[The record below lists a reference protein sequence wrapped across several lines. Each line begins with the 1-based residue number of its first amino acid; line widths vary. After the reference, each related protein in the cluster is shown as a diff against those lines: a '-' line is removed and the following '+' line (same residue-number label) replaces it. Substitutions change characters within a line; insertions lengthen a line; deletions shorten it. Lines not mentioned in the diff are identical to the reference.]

1 MSVTFIRG
9 DITRLQVDAIVNAA
23 NNELRGGGG
32 VDGAIHA
39 AAGAEQLH
47 AFCKTLGSC
56 PTGGAKLSP
65 GFNLPAKLI
74 IHTVGPVWQGGN
86 YHEKTLLTSCYLR
99 SLELAQQNNCKTVA
113 FPLIS
118 AGAYGYPY
126 DDALQIAYDTCQR
139 FLNET
144 KAKMEVYIVLYQRKP
159 GYIANVRRHTD
170 YSRFPDADA
179 FQSVANYISEHYHF
193 DAEEAEKEDIAEPL
207 ASKEILALH
216 DADVCMSYE
225 ITPDFEETE
234 PPAPR
239 KRAAKKA
246 AKIKPCKDVDKEEP
260 LLCFSKAV
268 PAKKSNSDFDE
279 LDELNEETLGTFPAA
294 GSVPAMGSASAMASA
309 QSANK
314 KHTTSSMLR
323 RWLDDDYQP
332 SKKLPKPEDFAIE
345 ETFTQRLIRFMREKE
360 MDSPEVYT
368 EACIDRK
375 HFSKILNNID
385 YQPNKNT
392 AVRLA
397 LALKLSPEETESFLN
412 AAGFALSR
420 SKITD
425 LIISY
430 CIYNNKRELW
440 QVNGIL
446 EDYGLAAI

>member
-1 MSVTFIRG
+1 MESIMPVTFIRG
-9 DITRLQVDAIVNAA
+9 DITKLKADAIVNAA
-23 NNELRGGGG
+23 NNQLRGGGG
-32 VDGAIHA
+32 VDGAIHT

-47 AFCKTLGSC
+47 AFCKTLGGC

-65 GFNLPAKLI
+65 GFNLPAKFI
-74 IHTVGPVWQGGN
+74 IHTVGPVWRGGAF
-86 YHEKTLLTSCYLR
+86 HEKTLLTSCYLR

-126 DDALQIAYDTCQR
+126 DDALQIAYDTCRR
-139 FLNET
+139 FLHET
-144 KAKMEVYIVLYQRKP
+144 KADMEIYIVLYQRGP
-159 GYIANVRRHTD
+159 GYVANIGRQID
-170 YSRFPDADA
+170 YSRFPDENA
-179 FQSVANYISEHYHF
+179 FRSVASYISEHYHF
-193 DAEEAEKEDIAEPL
+193 DAEEEKREGIPEPL
-207 ASKEILALH
+207 AAKETLALH
-216 DADVCMSYE
+216 DADVCMSCDLG
-225 ITPDFEETE
+225 PDHE
-234 PPAPR
+234 
-239 KRAAKKA
+239 AA
-246 AKIKPCKDVDKEEP
+246 
-260 LLCFSKAV
+260 S
-268 PAKKSNSDFDE
+268 
-279 LDELNEETLGTFPAA
+279 G
-294 GSVPAMGSASAMASA
+294 
-309 QSANK
+309 
-314 KHTTSSMLR
+314 KHTMPFKLR
-323 RWLDDDYQP
+323 RLLDDDCQP

-345 ETFTQRLIRFMREKE
+345 ETFTQRLIRFMNEKK

-375 HFSKILNNID
+375 HFSKILSNID